1 MAVTSTSD
9 GRSSRAIARLA
20 VVAAV
25 LIAIAVGWSTV
36 QLGPLPTFAALACL
50 VAVYLSLQSIWTPIA
65 GLLAVTT
72 LAPFL
77 VLPVS
82 AAGARPTLF
91 ELAALG
97 AIGAYVVVL
106 LIDRRQMLVI
116 RLEVVIWAVLG
127 AYLVFAFVLGTRFGG
142 GADLARLFTR
152 FGLAYIL
159 FWLILQL
166 VRERRQAL
174 RLVEWI
180 VAGVSAAA
188 AIGLLLYAGGPSLT
202 HRALIRLVP
211 YGYPDNRVVRFIED
225 NPENAMRAIGTG
237 VDPNAFGGLLM
248 VGFVL
253 AVGMLF
259 SRDRRLPAPV
269 LVAAAGLI
277 TAAILLT
284 FSRGA
289 WVGAAV
295 GAGVIVWFRARA
307 LVPFGVA
314 GGLALL
320 ILDAGATFV
329 SRLEAGLR
337 GEDAATIQRFEEY
350 RNALSIIRAHPWFG
364 IGFGDAPSP
373 EFGVGVSSIYLLIAE
388 QTGLVG
394 LALFG
399 LFSIVAI
406 WRAWVRFQETDD
418 DLLLA
423 VGATFA
429 ACLTVGLVDHYF
441 FNIRF
446 AHMVGLFWIV
456 AGMIVALSD
465 GSVLL
470 MKQEGDRT

>member
-1 MAVTSTSD
+1 MALTRAPD
-9 GRSSRAIARLA
+9 ARQSRAETGIAL
-20 VVAAV
+20 VAAV
-25 LIAIAVGWSTV
+25 LIAIAAGWSTA
-36 QLGPLPTFAALACL
+36 QIGPLPTFAVLAGL
-50 VAVYLSLQSIWTPIA
+50 VAVYLTLQSIWTPIA
-65 GLLAVTT
+65 ALLAVAT

-97 AIGAYVVVL
+97 AIGAYVIVL

-116 RLEVVIWAVLG
+116 RAEVVIWAVFG
-127 AYLVFAFVLGTRFGG
+127 AYIVFAFVLGTRFGG
-142 GADLARLFTR
+142 GVDLARLFTR
-152 FGLAYIL
+152 FGLAFML
-159 FWLILQL
+159 FWLTLQI
-166 VRERRQAL
+166 VRGRWQAL

-180 VAGVSAAA
+180 VGGVTASAV
-188 AIGLLLYAGGPSLT
+188 IGLLLYAGGPSLT
-202 HRALIRLVP
+202 FRALIRLVP

-259 SRDRRLPAPV
+259 SREQRYPAPV
-269 LVAAAGLI
+269 LVAVAGLI
-277 TAAILLT
+277 AVAILLT

-295 GAGVIVWFRARA
+295 GAGVIVWFRARV
-307 LVPFGVA
+307 LVPFGVV

-320 ILDAGATFV
+320 VLGAGATFV
-329 SRLEAGLR
+329 GRLEAGLR

-350 RNALSIIRAHPWFG
+350 RNAVAIIRAHPWFG

-394 LALFG
+394 LGLFG
-399 LFSIVAI
+399 LFSTVAI
-406 WRAWVRFQETDD
+406 WRAWVRFQATDD

-429 ACLTVGLVDHYF
+429 ACMTVGLVDHYF

-456 AGMIVALSD
+456 AGMLVALSD
-465 GSVLL
+465 GSVLR
-470 MKQEGDRT
+470 MKTEGDGT